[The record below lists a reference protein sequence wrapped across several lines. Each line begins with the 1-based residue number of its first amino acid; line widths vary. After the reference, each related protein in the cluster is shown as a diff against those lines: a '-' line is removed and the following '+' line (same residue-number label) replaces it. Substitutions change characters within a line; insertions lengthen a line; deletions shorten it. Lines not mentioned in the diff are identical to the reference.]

1 MDEGIKEKFFS
12 DLRCLFDQKPEVDS
26 LIQGFENVGL
36 KGKQI
41 DTSSE
46 DMEDLSSDGDFSISN
61 RDMQHPIRPDAENC
75 SFFVRT
81 GTCRFGRMCRFNH
94 PVSTKIYVD
103 RGKSNIFGA
112 GSSSKSLSRIP
123 CKFYQIGHCK
133 YGESCRFN
141 HSKSEPENSLP
152 RLNVL
157 GFPER
162 LGCENCSF
170 YMRTGVCGY
179 GASCKF
185 HHPPPIF
192 FTVES
197 MDSQNEAS
205 EINEGDA
212 GHVVPHFSQSTNS
225 HVRVL
230 KFGSFP
236 SVTSGNLEKNQHPV
250 TDGSSTSESPSGGK
264 TK

>member
-1 MDEGIKEKFFS
+1 MFLIKAYY
-12 DLRCLFDQKPEVDS
+12 LVDQ
-26 LIQGFENVGL
+26 
-36 KGKQI
+36 
-41 DTSSE
+41 
-46 DMEDLSSDGDFSISN
+46 
-61 RDMQHPIRPDAENC
+61 
-75 SFFVRT
+75 
-81 GTCRFGRMCRFNH
+81 
-94 PVSTKIYVD
+94 
-103 RGKSNIFGA
+103 
-112 GSSSKSLSRIP
+112 
-123 CKFYQIGHCK
+123 
-133 YGESCRFN
+133 
-141 HSKSEPENSLP
+141 
-152 RLNVL
+152 
-157 GFPER
+157 
-162 LGCENCSF
+162 GCENCSF

-236 SVTSGNLEKNQHPV
+236 SVTSGNLVCPYNQYLSI
-250 TDGSSTSESPSGGK
+250 DFK
-264 TK
+264 KKL

>member
-12 DLRCLFDQKPEVDS
+12 DLRCLFNQKPEVDS

-46 DMEDLSSDGDFSISN
+46 DVEDLSSDGDFSIGN

-75 SFFVRT
+75 SFFIRT

-103 RGKSNIFGA
+103 RGKSNIIGA

-236 SVTSGNLEKNQHPV
+236 SAISGNLEKNEHPL
-250 TDGSSTSESPSGGK
+250 TDGSTSESPSGGK